1 MANAEATAPPAQYKQ
16 PSRKG
21 KKAWRKNVDVT
32 QIASGLEEVRDQIIQ
47 GGVIAEKPSDELF
60 AVDTSGDAS
69 IQKAYHKRHKP
80 LKVDEILAQRSAVPA
95 VSSRKRLS
103 DFSEE
108 KKRKKTKI
116 SQKDYDRLR
125 SIAYGGDQV
134 KKDIVDMA
142 DAPDHDPWAVQEVKK
157 NPKYSFL
164 DEKKPKKEPA
174 TLKQAPVSL
183 AKSGKAIPA
192 VRKPEGGKSYNP
204 NFNDWQELVTREGDK
219 AVEAEKQRLQEARE
233 EAERMERAMASSDD
247 ESDANESAWESEW
260 EGFSDGEDNSLKQ
273 KRPER
278 KTPAQRNKIKR
289 RKAAEGLKKH
299 EVRMKAKEQQIQRI
313 KELTKSVAEKEKA
326 REALRNMVLVENNEP
341 SFEDEGEEVLRKK
354 PFGKHHVPEAPLE
367 VVLPDEL
374 KDSLRLLKPEGNL
387 LKDRFRSMMVRGKIE
402 ARKQI
407 PYAKKKKV
415 TVTEK
420 WSYKDWKL

>member
-1 MANAEATAPPAQYKQ
+1 MTDVESKAAPAQYKQ

-32 QIASGLEEVRDQIIQ
+32 QISSGLDEVRDQIIQ
-47 GGVIAEKPSDELF
+47 GGIIAEKPSDELF
-60 AVDTSGDAS
+60 AIDTTGDAAV
-69 IQKAYHKRHKP
+69 QKAYNKRHKP
-80 LKVDEILAQRSAVPA
+80 LKADEILNKRSAIPS
-95 VSSRKRLS
+95 VSSKKRFS
-103 DFSEE
+103 DFTEE
-108 KKRKKTKI
+108 KRRKKSKV

-134 KKDIVDMA
+134 KKDIVETG
-142 DAPDHDPWAVQEVKK
+142 DAPNYDPWAVQEVKK
-157 NPKYSFL
+157 DPKFSFL
-164 DEKKPKKEPA
+164 DEKKPKVEPA

-204 NFNDWQELVTREGDK
+204 NFNDWQALVTREGDK
-219 AVEAEKQRLQEARE
+219 AVEAEKQRLQEAQE
-233 EAERMERAMASSDD
+233 EAERMERAMV
-247 ESDANESAWESEW
+247 ESDSESDGNESAWESEW
-260 EGFSDGEDNSLKQ
+260 EGFSDEENTKQ

-278 KTPAQRNKIKR
+278 KTPAQRNKFKR
-289 RKAAEGLKKH
+289 KKAAEGQVKH
-299 EVRMKAKEQQIQRI
+299 EARMKAKEQQLRRI
-313 KELTKSVAEKEKA
+313 KELQKSVEEKEKA
-326 REALRNMVLVENNEP
+326 REALRNMTLVETKEE
-341 SFEDEGEEVLRKK
+341 SDDEGEEVLRKK
-354 PFGKHHVPEAPLE
+354 RFGKHYVPEAPLE

-387 LKDRFRSMMVRGKIE
+387 LKDRFRSMMVRGRIE